1 VRESLRLAG
10 TLTAIALVAS
20 LGLAVAYD
28 ATHAVKEQ
36 YDLAEQERARRE
48 VLPDA
53 ESAVFEEVTTDSI
66 VSGKPFVYYT
76 ARAAEGSRDVL
87 GYTFIAYGKGYSS
100 TLVTMVGVDAA
111 FAVTGISIVS
121 QQETPGLGTKV
132 QEIASRNTLWQVIG
146 GKAVEE
152 VGLRPW
158 FQTQFDGRSE
168 DGLRVVK
175 TRGEDGILAIT
186 GATISS
192 EAVTGS
198 VRRGV
203 AMLRSIEAG
212 ATPESGAGAAPA
224 DGQAGEPPG
233 EATAPAEVEP

>member
-1 VRESLRLAG
+1 MRESLQLAG

-20 LGLAVAYD
+20 IGLAVAYD
-28 ATHAVKEQ
+28 ATHVVKEQ

-53 ESAVFEEVTTDSI
+53 GDAVFEEVKTDSL
-66 VSGKPFVYYT
+66 VDGRPFIYYT
-76 ARAAEGSRDVL
+76 ARAAEGSPEVL
-87 GYTFIAYGKGYSS
+87 GYSFIACGKGYSS
-100 TLVTMVGVDAA
+100 TLVTMVGVDAS
-111 FAVTGISIVS
+111 FAVSGIRIVS

-132 QEIASRNTLWQVIG
+132 QEVSSKNTLWQVLG

-158 FQTQFDGRSE
+158 FQAQFDGLGE
-168 DGLRVVK
+168 DRLRVVK

-198 VRRGV
+198 VRRGI

-212 ATPESGAGAAPA
+212 AAPA
-224 DGQAGEPPG
+224 AGETAG
-233 EATAPAEVEP
+233 EGGAVPAEVEP

>member
-28 ATHAVKEQ
+28 STHEVKEQ
-36 YDLAEQERARRE
+36 YDLVEQERARRE

-53 ESAVFEEVTTDSI
+53 ESAVFEEVTTDSL
-66 VSGKPFVYYT
+66 VNGRPFSYYT
-76 ARAAEGSRDVL
+76 ARAAEGSPEVL

-100 TLVTMVGVDAA
+100 TLVTMVGVDAS
-111 FAVTGISIVS
+111 FAVTGIRIIS

-132 QEIASRNTLWQVIG
+132 QEIASRNTLWQVLS

-158 FQTQFDGRSE
+158 FQAQFDGRGE

-175 TRGEDGILAIT
+175 TRGEDGVLAVT

-198 VRRGV
+198 VRRGI
-203 AMLRSIEAG
+203 AMLRSVEAG
-212 ATPESGAGAAPA
+212 GAAPA
-224 DGQAGEPPG
+224 GEAAGE
-233 EATAPAEVEP
+233 AVPAEVEP